1 LKNGWIRRVFTGSF
15 VLLAIV
21 FLPGCGD
28 DDDDGAVV
36 PVTHSISGQVTLD
49 NAGLTGV
56 TMALTGASTDNAIT
70 DASGNYTFD
79 NLANGNYTVT
89 PSLTG
94 FTFSPTDNTPIVSG
108 ADITGVNFT
117 ATATT
122 VVSVVIT
129 KIAALDNAQETAAGN
144 PSESTGM
151 GGGIL
156 TVDTATR
163 KASGF
168 VVSTG
173 VPGTEAHIHSAARA
187 AQGGIIVTL
196 VGGPDIWVVPDNT
209 TLSETNVTA
218 FQAGNLY
225 YNILSTEFDLGE
237 IRGQLDFTPTALK
250 LASLDNTQETT
261 GSTSSGLGGGILGL
275 DNATSKVRG
284 FVVSTGVDN
293 VTVAHVHTEARGVQG
308 DITVPL
314 FGGPDFWF
322 VQDNAAALTP
332 DNVAAFQAGNMYFN
346 IHNDVYTDGAIR
358 GQLDLTPTEQKLA
371 SLDNTQETTGSTST
385 GVGGGVL
392 GIDNATGQVRGFV
405 VSTGVDNGTEAHVHT
420 GARGIEG
427 TITVPLVGGPDLWF
441 VPDNAAAL
449 TAPEVAAF
457 QAGDMYF
464 NIHNDVYTDG
474 AIRGQLDFP

>member
-1 LKNGWIRRVFTGSF
+1 VFTGSF
-15 VLLAIV
+15 VLLAIF
-21 FLPGCGD
+21 FLAGCGD
-28 DDDDGAVV
+28 DDDNGAVV
-36 PVTHSISGQVTLD
+36 PVTHSISGKVVTLD
-49 NAGLTGV
+49 NAGLPGV
-56 TMALTGASTDNAIT
+56 TMALTTGASSENAIT
-70 DASGNYTFD
+70 DGSGNYTFD
-79 NLANGNYTVT
+79 NLANGDYIIT
-89 PSLTG
+89 PSLAG
-94 FTFSPTDNTPIVSG
+94 FTFSPTDNTQTVSG
-108 ADITGVNFT
+108 ADIPGVNFT

-156 TVDTATR
+156 TVDTATG

-173 VPGTEAHIHSAARA
+173 VDNVTEAHIHSAARGLP
-187 AQGGIIVTL
+187 GGIIVTL

-225 YNILSTEFDLGE
+225 YNIHSTEFSEGE
-237 IRGQLDFTPTALK
+237 IRGQLDFTPTTLK

-275 DNATSKVRG
+275 DNATGQVRG

-293 VTVAHVHTEARGVQG
+293 ATEAHVHTGARGIDG
-308 DITVPL
+308 GITVPL

-322 VQDNAAALTP
+322 V
-332 DNVAAFQAGNMYFN
+332 
-346 IHNDVYTDGAIR
+346 
-358 GQLDLTPTEQKLA
+358 
-371 SLDNTQETTGSTST
+371 
-385 GVGGGVL
+385 
-392 GIDNATGQVRGFV
+392 
-405 VSTGVDNGTEAHVHT
+405 
-420 GARGIEG
+420 
-427 TITVPLVGGPDLWF
+427 
-441 VPDNAAAL
+441 PDNAAAL
-449 TAPEVAAF
+449 SPDNVAAF

-474 AIRGQLDFP
+474 AIRGQLDVP